1 MSDQAAVAEEL
12 RNKAKAAAEGEGSSN
27 PPTFKFETAGQ
38 ELIGT
43 VEKIDYVGTRNG
55 ESHLMQIK
63 VLDTDDIVTV
73 WCSQTVL
80 KNQVLDIAPAVGSV
94 IVIIYEGKKHSEKSG
109 YDYNSYQVQA
119 SESDFQAWADV
130 TREGAERIKLKA
142 AANAPQGGVVDIDDL
157 EDAY

>member
-1 MSDQAAVAEEL
+1 MSDTAAVAEEL
-12 RNKAKAAAEGEGSSN
+12 RKKAQAASEGDSGSN

-55 ESHLMQIK
+55 PSHLMQIK
-63 VLDTDDIVTV
+63 QLDGDEIVTV

-80 KNQVLDIAPAVGSV
+80 KNQVLDLAPAVGAV
-94 IVIIYEGKKHSEKSG
+94 VVIIFEGKKHSEKSG

-119 SESDFQAWADV
+119 SESDFQAWADA
-130 TREGAERIKLKA
+130 TRNGAERIKLKE
-142 AANAPQGGVVDIDDL
+142 AANAPQGGVVDDDDL
-157 EDAY
+157 EAPY

>member
-1 MSDQAAVAEEL
+1 MAEEL
-12 RNKAKAAAEGEGSSN
+12 RNKAQAASEGDGGTN
-27 PPTFKFETAGQ
+27 PPTYKFETAGQ

-63 VLDTDDIVTV
+63 PLDSDEVVTV

-80 KNQVLDIAPAVGSV
+80 KNQVLDLAPAVGSV

-130 TREGAERIKLKA
+130 TREGAQRIKLKA
-142 AANAPQGGVVDIDDL
+142 AANAPQGGVVDDDDL
-157 EDAY
+157 EAPY